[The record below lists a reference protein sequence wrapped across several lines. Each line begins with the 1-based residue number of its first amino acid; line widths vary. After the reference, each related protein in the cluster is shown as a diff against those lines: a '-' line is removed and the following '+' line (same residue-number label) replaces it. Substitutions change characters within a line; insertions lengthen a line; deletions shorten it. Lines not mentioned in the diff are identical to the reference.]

1 MKFYEIGPSAF
12 TLRLQV
18 TECWKE
24 IQSKKKEVI
33 PKRDTEY
40 FPYFLKKT
48 EYI

>member
-24 IQSKKKEVI
+24 LQSKKKEVI
-33 PKRDTEY
+33 PRCDTEY